1 MHELNIIFGL
11 TNIACGILFVLVSIP
26 LVTKKVPMNKLYG
39 FRIAKSFTSRENWYE
54 INRYGGRQL
63 IQWSVLLFIIGIL
76 YFFFPIREPRHPIFN
91 TLLAVAP
98 ILICTAIPILKT
110 VLYAREL

>member
-1 MHELNIIFGL
+1 MQKLNIIFGII
-11 TNIACGILFVLVSIP
+11 NIACGILFVLVSIP

-39 FRIAKSFTSRENWYE
+39 FRIAKSFTSRENWYA

-76 YFFFPIREPRHPIFN
+76 YFFFPIKESRHEVIN

-110 VLYAREL
+110 VLYAKEL